1 MSYYYDEK
9 TKTNRLDCHYP
20 IIDEE
25 AIKEIVENSLA
36 RYIYFYIYNDNNV
49 MVDHWSYEVKHG
61 GFHAYEDPEIETK
74 KRIKKHVA
82 TLKRYIKE
90 SYIEYI
96 VNAEKITQEKIRS
109 ELKNYFNLNPRTVDE
124 MPDWMA
130 MAIWKQG
137 PEAYQEHIEE
147 EEEHE
152 KREYEN
158 QIKKRGK
165 TI

>member
-1 MSYYYDEK
+1 MAVFTH
-9 TKTNRLDCHYP
+9 TKTQKL
-20 IIDEE
+20 
-25 AIKEIVENSLA
+25 KQ
-36 RYIYFYIYNDNNV
+36 
-49 MVDHWSYEVKHG
+49 
-61 GFHAYEDPEIETK
+61 K

-90 SYIEYI
+90 SYTEYI

-124 MPDWMA
+124 MPDWKA

-152 KREYEN
+152 KREYED
-158 QIKKRGK
+158 QIKKER
-165 TI
+165 